1 VIRGVLL
8 VVRFLFM
15 LFVVRLMVRG
25 LVPLF
30 VPGRKAA
37 PAGPASPGA
46 IEDLVRDRVC
56 NTFVPRAR
64 ALTAAIGGREEH
76 FCSAACRD
84 RALQE
89 VSRAS

>member
-1 VIRGVLL
+1 MIRGVFL
-8 VVRFLFM
+8 VLRFLFM
-15 LFVVRLMVRG
+15 LFVVRLVVRG
-25 LVPLF
+25 LAPLF
-30 VPGRKAA
+30 APRRAA
-37 PAGPASPGA
+37 PRPASPKV

-64 ALTAAIGGREEH
+64 ALTAAVAGREEH

>member
-1 VIRGVLL
+1 LFLLL
-8 VVRFLFM
+8 VVRL
-15 LFVVRLMVRG
+15 VVRG
-25 LVPLF
+25 LAPLF
-30 VPGRKAA
+30 APRKPAVPGS
-37 PAGPASPGA
+37 ASPKA

-56 NTFVPRAR
+56 NTFVPRASS
-64 ALTAAIGGREEH
+64 LTAAVAGREEH